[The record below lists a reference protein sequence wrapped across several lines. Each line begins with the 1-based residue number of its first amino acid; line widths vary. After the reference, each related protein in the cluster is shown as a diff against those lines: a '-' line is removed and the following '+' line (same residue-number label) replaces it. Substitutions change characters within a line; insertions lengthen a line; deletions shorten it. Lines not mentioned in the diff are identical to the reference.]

1 MEGFHGSDLDM
12 VTSLPSTFHGS
23 ELSHV
28 TVAARETGN
37 EGQPCAQ
44 RAGKW
49 PDESYQDLNKSNH
62 NYRSYLSILDLG
74 QPVFKALYNY

>member
-1 MEGFHGSDLDM
+1 M
-12 VTSLPSTFHGS
+12 VTSLPPIFHGL

-28 TVAARETGN
+28 TMAAWVTGN
-37 EGQPCAQ
+37 KGQPCAQ

-49 PDESYQDLNKSNH
+49 PDESCQDLSKSNH
-62 NYRSYLSILDLG
+62 NYRSYLSVLDLG